1 MTATPNSPNRTFSF
15 TPGKGSLLHWVD
27 TWYSRCDRRWVSS
40 TSQVF
45 SLPGLLG
52 LPESRT
58 YWDTTFD
65 STGRILSRKQAVVD
79 LWLNGTVT
87 FGPAGQSMVR
97 GSASWTHTEAVQQ
110 SSSKAG
116 PGGNSNLVVGSNSK
130 LVLGTTKN
138 TTITVSDGGFYDV
151 ARDASIQGSAL
162 AILRGGGVGGG
173 GSGGGDIA
181 AEPGLAATIPGDFR
195 RPKWARHTAALTDDE
210 LWAVNYVAG
219 SHGLSGP
226 QLMAILL
233 ELTGA
238 RRVAYHPEG
247 FYGVSNLS
255 AAMLRHWLSVDQF
268 GAAFSGQVSGIGS
281 VQDFL
286 SASVY
291 RQLIV
296 TDGCLRANLGGQ
308 SGVIPVFLLLAT
320 GAVSANA
327 GPATTFPAPLPPR
340 LQPLSGDGTTLMG
353 ADIAARIAARAAL
366 LEDEFARRLPA
377 VCAPPPGA
385 TRLMPNQALYPNQS
399 ISSLNGQFTLIY
411 QSDGNLVLYH
421 NGVGAVWASNSV
433 GSTPGY
439 AVMQGDGNL
448 VVYDGTNRGV
458 WASNTAAHPGALL
471 AVQNAGFVAIISSGN
486 AIQLW
491 RN

>member
-1 MTATPNSPNRTFSF
+1 MTLTPTTPNRTFSM
-15 TPGKGSLLHWVD
+15 TPGKGSLVQWVD

-40 TSQVF
+40 TSRVF

-58 YWDTTFD
+58 YLDTTFD
-65 STGRILSRKQAVVD
+65 STGRILSRKEAVVD

-87 FGPAGQSMVR
+87 FGPAGQSMVS
-97 GSASWTHTEAVQQ
+97 GFASWTHIEAVQQ

-116 PGGNSNLVVGSNSK
+116 TGGTSNLGPGGNSN

-151 ARDASIQGSAL
+151 ARDASIQGLAL
-162 AILRGGGVGGG
+162 ALLRGGGVGGG
-173 GSGGGDIA
+173 GIA
-181 AEPGLAATIPGDFR
+181 ASPGLAATIPGDFR
-195 RPKWARHTAALTDDE
+195 RPKWALHTAALTDDE
-210 LWAVNYVAG
+210 LWAANYVAG

-226 QLMAILL
+226 ELMAILL

-255 AAMLRHWLSVDQF
+255 AAMLNHWLSVDQF
-268 GAAFSGQVSGIGS
+268 GAAFSGQVNGIGS

-296 TDGCLRANLGGQ
+296 TDGCLRAHLGGQ

-320 GAVSANA
+320 GAVPANA
-327 GPATTFPAPLPPR
+327 GPATTFPAPLSPR
-340 LQPLSGDGTTLMG
+340 LQPLSGNGTTLTG
-353 ADIAARIAARAAL
+353 ADIAARIAARVAL
-366 LEDEFARRLPA
+366 LEDEFGRRLPA

-433 GSTPGY
+433 GTTPGY

-458 WASNTAAHPGALL
+458 WASNTAAHPGASL
-471 AVQNAGFVAIISSGN
+471 AVQDAGLVAIVSAGN